1 MEVLL
6 YSLILL
12 VGLSLVAIVRL
23 ERRIKGFKAQQKA
36 RDEHYQREI
45 DYLNENIDQLYQV
58 LKERSTL
65 FGIHDN

>member
-12 VGLSLVAIVRL
+12 VGLSLIAIVRL
-23 ERRIKGFKAQQKA
+23 EQQIKRFKAQQKA

-58 LKERSTL
+58 LKERATL
-65 FGIHDN
+65 FRIHDN

>member
-6 YSLILL
+6 YSLVLL

-23 ERRIKGFKAQQKA
+23 EQQIKRFKAQQKA

-58 LKERSTL
+58 LKERATP
-65 FGIHDN
+65 FRIHDN